1 MSAFTYFIALIIFLF
16 QIASALHALF
26 YKKDPRAAWV
36 WIIVCLMLPPIGP
49 ILYFLFGINRV
60 KLKAKKIRWFWPD
73 VINNDLEFPHNK
85 DNIYNSS
92 YRYFVIPPDFH
103 QIAKISDSISKF
115 PLVSDNN
122 VEVLYNGDDAYPSM
136 IYQINH
142 AKESV
147 FLQTYIFERK
157 KIGKQFVDALSEA
170 KQRGVDVRVI
180 VDGIG
185 EWYSYPTIG
194 PYLRKNN
201 IPFTRFLPP
210 RIYPFS
216 PLINLRNHR
225 KILVVDGKVAF
236 TGGINI
242 RDKHIISQY
251 KKRNK
256 IQDVHFKL
264 TGPIVGQLE
273 QIFIDDWLFCT
284 GEKIKKRRS
293 LPEPMGEAICRCI
306 TVGPDDD
313 LNSLTILLV
322 GAISLAKEYIYIMT
336 PYFLPNRE
344 IIGALQSAA
353 LRGVDVRIILPEKNN
368 IPYVHWATRNMLWEL
383 LMYGVKIYFQPPPFC
398 HSKIFVL
405 DEFYSLIGSANL
417 DYRSLRLNFELV
429 VETFCKKLATKLT
442 SHISKTVQKSREITL
457 HEVDSRPF
465 LEKLRD
471 SVCWLF
477 TPYL

>member
-1 MSAFTYFIALIIFLF
+1 
-16 QIASALHALF
+16 
-26 YKKDPRAAWV
+26 
-36 WIIVCLMLPPIGP
+36 MLPPIGP

-73 VINNDLEFPHNK
+73 VINTNLEFPHHKQNTS
-85 DNIYNSS
+85 NSS
-92 YRYFVIPPDFH
+92 CRFFVIPPDFH
-103 QIAKISDSISKF
+103 QIAKISDSISKY
-115 PLVSDNN
+115 PLLSDNN
-122 VEVLYNGDDAYPSM
+122 IEILYNGDDAYPSM
-136 IYQINH
+136 IYQIKQ
-142 AKESV
+142 AKESI
-147 FLQTYIFERK
+147 FFQTYIFERK
-157 KIGKQFVDALSEA
+157 MIGKQFVEALKEA
-170 KQRGVDVRVI
+170 KDKGVDVRVI

-185 EWYSYPTIG
+185 EWYSVPIIG
-194 PYLRKNN
+194 PYLRKHD

-225 KILVVDGKVAF
+225 KILVIDGKVAF

-242 RDKHIISQY
+242 RDKHVLSQY
-251 KKRNK
+251 KKKNK

-264 TGPIVGQLE
+264 TGPIVTQLE
-273 QIFIDDWLFCT
+273 EIFIHDWFFCT
-284 GEKIKKRRS
+284 GEKIKKKR
-293 LPEPMGEAICRCI
+293 LPPEPKGEAICRCI

-383 LMYGVKIYFQPPPFC
+383 LMYGVKVYFQPPPFC

-405 DEFYSLIGSANL
+405 DGFYSLIGSANL

-429 VETFCKKLATKLT
+429 VETFCKKLATRLT
-442 SHISKTVQKSREITL
+442 DHINKTMEKSREVTL

-465 LEKLRD
+465 WEKLRD
-471 SVCWLF
+471 SICWLF